1 VINSNLKPYLAPF
14 THNTSMTD
22 RQTDGQTMTTMT
34 TAQPLPKYGRLKIEA
49 RINSDSFGTIQMSFD
64 RLAH

>member
-1 VINSNLKPYLAPF
+1 
-14 THNTSMTD
+14 MTD